1 MRFLITIVLVLST
14 FSLQAQETYMLQDD
28 STLKIN
34 GTSTIHDWTVAAEQL
49 NGKLTA
55 DGQSPKSIE
64 LDVVVE
70 GIKSERGPTMDNK
83 MYDALKKDEH
93 PKINFTLKE
102 VKSSSVLVGTLS
114 IAGQSKNVEIPVA
127 FDHTGENIK
136 LSGKYGI
143 ALADFGIE
151 PPTAMFGQIVVGE
164 KVEVEFA
171 LNFSK

>member
-1 MRFLITIVLVLST
+1 MKFLITLVLVVSS
-14 FSLQAQETYMLQDD
+14 FCLQAQEMYSLQDD

-55 DGQSPKSIE
+55 DSNAPKSIE
-64 LDVVVE
+64 FDVVVE

-102 VKSSSVLVGTLS
+102 VKKSSVLVGALS
-114 IAGQSKNVEIPVA
+114 IAGQSKNVEIPVTL
-127 FDHTGENIK
+127 DHKGDNIK
-136 LSGKYGI
+136 LAGKYGI
-143 ALADFGIE
+143 ALTDFGIE

>member
-1 MRFLITIVLVLST
+1 MKFLMTLTLVV
-14 FSLQAQETYMLQDD
+14 FSFCLQAQEGYSLQDD

-55 DGQSPKSIE
+55 DGNAPKSIE
-64 LDVVVE
+64 FDVVVE

-102 VKSSSVLVGTLS
+102 VKNLSVLVGTLT
-114 IAGQSKNVEIPVA
+114 IAGNSENVEIPVTL
-127 FDHTGENIK
+127 DHKGDNVK

-164 KVEVEFA
+164 KVEVEFD

>member
-1 MRFLITIVLVLST
+1 MTLVLVVSS
-14 FSLQAQETYMLQDD
+14 FCLQAQETYSLQDD

-55 DGQSPKSIE
+55 DSNAPKSIDF
-64 LDVVVE
+64 DVVVE

-102 VKSSSVLVGTLS
+102 VKKSSVLVGALS
-114 IAGQSKNVEIPVA
+114 IAGQSKNVEIPVTL
-127 FDHTGENIK
+127 DHKGDNIK
-136 LSGKYGI
+136 LAGKYGI

-164 KVEVEFA
+164 KVEVEFD
-171 LNFSK
+171 LYFSK